1 MCWGVREY
9 CEICRE
15 ETPINW
21 QGCENEVCAVNF
33 PICPNPIISSL
44 PSRHYCQTCQTEA
57 NDGGYADDVHPEP
70 YTHPGFS
77 DTKPPVVDV
86 QRVEYPEPTAYES
99 YSNIENLPGTADE
112 LPSYEDAMN
121 ELAPPP
127 SYNLL
132 ELRDADYD
140 GTSIPAIAFYRATRR
155 HQQLMS
161 TARTYRRHINSHLS
175 QGPPLAAIRI
185 LDLATETIET
195 FLFEQEQLLSRINLL
210 QRHLDVL
217 NAEIAALP
225 DPHPE
230 LALFGQQR
238 ESVIRELEGYV
249 EQMSTMETAAD
260 WGARLEDLL
269 CHVRRENQA
278 ARMDDL
284 RNTSNGCR

>member
-15 ETPINW
+15 ETQVNW
-21 QGCENEVCAVNF
+21 QGCENE
-33 PICPNPIISSL
+33 
-44 PSRHYCQTCQTEA
+44 TEA
-57 NDGGYADDVHPEP
+57 DDGGYADDVHPEP

-77 DTKPPVVDV
+77 DIKPVVDV
-86 QRVEYPEPTAYES
+86 QRVQYPEPVAYES
-99 YSNIENLPGTADE
+99 YSNIENLPGAADE

-121 ELAPPP
+121 ELALHLP
-127 SYNLL
+127 
-132 ELRDADYD
+132 
-140 GTSIPAIAFYRATRR
+140 IAFYRATRR

-161 TARTYRRHINSHLS
+161 TAVTYRCHINLHLS
-175 QGPPLAAIRI
+175 QNPPLTAIRI

-210 QRHLDVL
+210 QRHLDIL

-225 DPHPE
+225 DPHPG
-230 LALFGQQR
+230 LTLFEQQR
-238 ESVIRELEGYV
+238 GSVIRELEGYV

-278 ARMDDL
+278 ARMEDL
-284 RNTSNGCR
+284 RDAFNGCR